1 MFYRIEKT
9 NGSTLMRWH
18 SLLLIGTAND
28 PKEMQ
33 DIIAASQPQDTV
45 HWSNILFSKSHK
57 VRGRKFFF
65 SASFLQR
72 RM

>member
-33 DIIAASQPQDTV
+33 DIIAASQPQDAV
-45 HWSNILFSKSHK
+45 HWSNIIFSK
-57 VRGRKFFF
+57 
-65 SASFLQR
+65 
-72 RM
+72 